1 MATQNMSDDVKTVDI
16 LGSKWT
22 IKYVDD
28 DPEFEQ
34 ANGYTNDAAREIVIE
49 NVKTSDD
56 PLSFDM
62 QSQYTNQKRVLRHE
76 LIHAYLYES
85 GLGDSS
91 NSCDAWAVNEE
102 MVDWFARNIPKMII
116 TFKELKCL

>member
-1 MATQNMSDDVKTVDI
+1 METQNTSNDVKTVNI
-16 LGSKWT
+16 LGSEWT

-28 DPEFEQ
+28 DPAFEQ
-34 ANGYTNDAAREIVIE
+34 ANGFTNDAAREIVIE
-49 NVKTSDD
+49 NVKMKND
-56 PLSFDM
+56 PLAFDM
-62 QSQYTNQKRVLRHE
+62 QSQYNNQKRVLRHE

-91 NSCDAWAVNEE
+91 NSCDAWAINEE
-102 MVDWFARNIPKMII
+102 MVDWFARNSPKIFA

>member
-28 DPEFEQ
+28 DTAFEQ
-34 ANGYTNDAAREIVIE
+34 ANGFDNDVAREIVIE
-49 NVKTSDD
+49 NVKMKND
-56 PLSFDM
+56 PLSYDM